1 MHYKR
6 RSRCKICDG
15 SEMCVHDKIK
25 RVCGQCRRPI
35 NSREPGIGVSTQ
47 FFSSTLEE
55 IFQMTP
61 LSGHN
66 ATSAHQVGDKQ
77 DLENREHNP
86 MHARFS
92 WLQALCPVFANAH
105 AAKLSPISS
114 DMAKA
119 LHMQSKSQSISKK
132 KANTRASKK
141 VGVLT
146 IEKMSKNGTLQI
158 KKSRQQSRLGCD
170 GLQIQ
175 QADTSIK
182 ADEMLVGGDFVL
194 TQAEEL
200 APRCSETTKNQRTT
214 KDSVKNAVVKKKNQ
228 QMKKSR
234 QQSRLGCDGLQIQQ
248 ADASIKA
255 DEMLVGGDF
264 VLTQAEEL
272 APTMCSETT
281 KNRRTTKD
289 SVKNAVVKK
298 KNEQIPAIDISAKL
312 PPPKARSDSMSTFAH
327 TMYDGC
333 ESLENEHFSHSE
345 QIGIWSCEASFNF
358 KLCDVEASIET
369 ETLPMGK
376 HDFSMHESLDLHFVD
391 HWQEWMCNSERQH
404 CLKNRQDDDFEMIP
418 TDSYQC
424 EVPSQFSSMKEY
436 KYMV

>member
-47 FFSSTLEE
+47 FFASTLEE

-146 IEKMSKNGTLQI
+146 IEKMSKNGTLEI

-194 TQAEEL
+194 TQAEGL
-200 APRCSETTKNQRTT
+200 AP
-214 KDSVKNAVVKKKNQ
+214 
-228 QMKKSR
+228 
-234 QQSRLGCDGLQIQQ
+234 
-248 ADASIKA
+248 
-255 DEMLVGGDF
+255 
-264 VLTQAEEL
+264 
-272 APTMCSETT
+272 MCSETI

-298 KNEQIPAIDISAKL
+298 KNGQIPAIHISAKL

-327 TMYDGC
+327 AMYDGS

-345 QIGIWSCEASFNF
+345 QIGIWSCDASFNF

-376 HDFSMHESLDLHFVD
+376 HDFSIHESLDLHFVD

-418 TDSYQC
+418 TYSYQC

-436 KYMV
+436 KDMV